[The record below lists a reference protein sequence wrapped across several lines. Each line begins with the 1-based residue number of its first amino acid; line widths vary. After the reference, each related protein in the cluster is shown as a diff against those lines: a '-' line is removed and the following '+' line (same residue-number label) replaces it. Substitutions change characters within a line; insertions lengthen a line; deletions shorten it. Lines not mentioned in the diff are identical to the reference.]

1 MTRRSQRISLSHF
14 FQRRKEQ
21 KPCKTTTNIIL
32 QSPTN
37 KSLPKAQSQSISPS
51 LPPNQAPDIYTHK
64 VLIKR
69 HRIMLQHN
77 IPFPSSNTFHQL
89 HIAYARPLYTPAVRI
104 IRTHTHTHIS
114 NGENCLSLS
123 IRQKGKK
130 NRSNRYIGGLRLQ
143 PGSLLF
149 WVFFLQLGSLV
160 IQIFRGARA

>member
-51 LPPNQAPDIYTHK
+51 LPPNQAPDIYTHNK

-89 HIAYARPLYTPAVRI
+89 QIAYARPLYTPAVLI
-104 IRTHTHTHIS
+104 IRTHTHTS
-114 NGENCLSLS
+114 PTGRTLSLS
-123 IRQKGKK
+123 LSDKK
-130 NRSNRYIGGLRLQ
+130 EKKIAQIGISGVFVYSLALSFFGCFSYNLGL
-143 PGSLLF
+143 
-149 WVFFLQLGSLV
+149 W
-160 IQIFRGARA
+160 